1 MGFEKTIAAGPL
13 RSFKYRLLERM
24 RTLSKESRY
33 AEFVMPVALL
43 LVIDKDNGGDDTA
56 DEVLRRFFLVD
67 AESCDVIDFYFAG
80 WQLADT
86 DSLKKRL
93 VFDVDAFA
101 SVREALRNAGMG
113 RFGGYADL
121 VLLDAHYADGRVQL
135 DFTRAIHVDLSEA
148 LKTKKIASVASFL
161 EALIDAAHRLRDSAA
176 ADPELGETWWI
187 SDHLALA
194 IAKKSIWQY
203 ILDKWGQVI
212 GANKIDAVCVRRVG
226 RSVDLASFGSGDAR

>member
-121 VLLDAHYADGRVQL
+121 VLLDAHYADGRV
-135 DFTRAIHVDLSEA
+135 
-148 LKTKKIASVASFL
+148 
-161 EALIDAAHRLRDSAA
+161 
-176 ADPELGETWWI
+176 
-187 SDHLALA
+187 
-194 IAKKSIWQY
+194 
-203 ILDKWGQVI
+203 
-212 GANKIDAVCVRRVG
+212 
-226 RSVDLASFGSGDAR
+226 